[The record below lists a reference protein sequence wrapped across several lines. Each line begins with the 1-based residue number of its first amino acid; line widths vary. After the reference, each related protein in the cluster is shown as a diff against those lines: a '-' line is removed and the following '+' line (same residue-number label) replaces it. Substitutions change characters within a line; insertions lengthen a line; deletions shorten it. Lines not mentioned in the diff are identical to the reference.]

1 MATTA
6 EDRTI
11 GCIIELLLSFSYG
24 MICIRPSGLIH
35 DLYALNPNIEL
46 ILGTLVAMQGAA
58 PED

>member
-1 MATTA
+1 
-6 EDRTI
+6 
-11 GCIIELLLSFSYG
+11 